1 MVNDL
6 PVDAHELIALC
17 APRPVFVGAGATNG
31 DGRVDAK
38 GMLLPKLAPDRCTS
52 FSGRKIW
59 EPTSFLPSRRP

>member
-1 MVNDL
+1 VNDL
-6 PVDAHELIALC
+6 PVDAHKWIALC

-38 GMLLPKLAPDRCTS
+38 GMFLAEVAPDRCTS

-59 EPTSFLPSRRP
+59 EPASFLPSRRP